1 MGAVMMHIRVR
12 KGDLVRVISGKEKGK
27 EGKVLRVFPE
37 KEVVVVERLNIYKK
51 HAKPSQKNP
60 RGGVLELEG
69 KIHVSNVMVV
79 CGHCNQPTRLGAKIL
94 SDGKK
99 LRVCRRCGEVLDHE
113 KR

>member
-1 MGAVMMHIRVR
+1 MGAAVMNIRVR

-37 KEVVVVERLNIYKK
+37 KAAVVVERLNIYKK
-51 HAKPSQKNP
+51 HTKPNQKNT

-79 CGHCNQPTRLGAKIL
+79 CGQCNRPTRLGAKIL

-99 LRVCRRCGEVLDHE
+99 LRVCKRCGEGIDHE
-113 KR
+113 NR